1 MGIAGIMGV
10 IGFCL
15 FVIGLCFIISYP
27 INKRKN
33 SRCTAQT
40 QGELVSVIE
49 RENYEGPIADLH
61 VYSYRVNG
69 IEYQL
74 KTPQHSMEADRIG
87 DSCTIWYDPAKPK
100 YAQAYHGSDKTLKI
114 ILIIGIVMVILG
126 VVLPFVGL
134 TLSFT

>member
-49 RENYEGPIADLH
+49 RENSEGPTKDLH
-61 VYSYRVNG
+61 VYSYRVNE
-69 IEYQL
+69 IEYQF
-74 KTPQHSMEADRIG
+74 KTLEHSMEADRAG
-87 DSCTIWYDPAKPK
+87 DSCTIWYDPAKPEH
-100 YAQAYHGSDKTLKI
+100 AQAYRASVKYLKSL
-114 ILIIGIVMVILG
+114 LIIGIIMLILG

-134 TLSFT
+134 ILSFA